1 MKNFSPVK
9 ILFLT
14 LALMLTALS
23 AAMAAEM
30 PRVAIIY
37 ANNANTTYDDAINDC
52 ILQNLDKELSGK
64 FNVSRSD
71 AVIQKL
77 ADKGMT
83 DLSMAE
89 RRDIMDVVADEGFDY
104 ILCLTLEPFQRKEK
118 FSVFTQGIEIIATVP
133 VKIIDVKGDRY
144 IYNGKFVEKH
154 YDSTWIGTVGNKSV
168 ALEALNKVNKGL
180 NKVLREKMPAAKD
193 SAGAK
198 DKEYQESD
206 KKGTDYNKHSFHND
220 SSIFR
225 QPVFR
230 WVWWS

>member
-71 AVIQKL
+71 SVIQKL

-104 ILCLTLEPFQRKEK
+104 IICLTLEPFQRKEK
-118 FSVFTQGIEIIATVP
+118 FSVFTQGIEIIASVP

-180 NKVLREKMPAAKD
+180 TKVLREKMPAAKD

-198 DKEYQESD
+198 DNVIRKE
-206 KKGTDYNKHSFHND
+206 
-220 SSIFR
+220 I
-225 QPVFR
+225 
-230 WVWWS
+230 

>member
-64 FNVSRSD
+64 FNVSRSN

-198 DKEYQESD
+198 DNVIRKE
-206 KKGTDYNKHSFHND
+206 
-220 SSIFR
+220 I
-225 QPVFR
+225 
-230 WVWWS
+230 

>member
-198 DKEYQESD
+198 DNVIRKE
-206 KKGTDYNKHSFHND
+206 
-220 SSIFR
+220 I
-225 QPVFR
+225 
-230 WVWWS
+230 

>member
-71 AVIQKL
+71 SVIQKL

-198 DKEYQESD
+198 DNVIRKE
-206 KKGTDYNKHSFHND
+206 
-220 SSIFR
+220 I
-225 QPVFR
+225 
-230 WVWWS
+230 

>member
-180 NKVLREKMPAAKD
+180 NKVLREKMPATKD
-193 SAGAK
+193 FAGAK
-198 DKEYQESD
+198 DNVIRKE
-206 KKGTDYNKHSFHND
+206 
-220 SSIFR
+220 I
-225 QPVFR
+225 
-230 WVWWS
+230 

>member
-168 ALEALNKVNKGL
+168 ALEAMQKINKDINKVIN
-180 NKVLREKMPAAKD
+180 EKMPV
-193 SAGAK
+193 
-198 DKEYQESD
+198 
-206 KKGTDYNKHSFHND
+206 NK
-220 SSIFR
+220 
-225 QPVFR
+225 
-230 WVWWS
+230 

>member
-1 MKNFSPVK
+1 MKNFSTVK

-37 ANNANTTYDDAINDC
+37 VNNANTTYDDAINDC

-198 DKEYQESD
+198 DNVIRKE
-206 KKGTDYNKHSFHND
+206 
-220 SSIFR
+220 I
-225 QPVFR
+225 
-230 WVWWS
+230 

>member
-37 ANNANTTYDDAINDC
+37 SNNANTTYDDAINDC

-180 NKVLREKMPAAKD
+180 NKVLREKMPVAKD

-198 DKEYQESD
+198 DNVIRKE
-206 KKGTDYNKHSFHND
+206 
-220 SSIFR
+220 I
-225 QPVFR
+225 
-230 WVWWS
+230 

>member
-1 MKNFSPVK
+1 MKNFSQVK

-198 DKEYQESD
+198 DNVIRKE
-206 KKGTDYNKHSFHND
+206 
-220 SSIFR
+220 I
-225 QPVFR
+225 
-230 WVWWS
+230 

>member
-14 LALMLTALS
+14 LALMLTALP

-198 DKEYQESD
+198 DNVIRKE
-206 KKGTDYNKHSFHND
+206 
-220 SSIFR
+220 I
-225 QPVFR
+225 
-230 WVWWS
+230 

>member
-180 NKVLREKMPAAKD
+180 NKVLREKMPVAKD
-193 SAGAK
+193 SSGAK
-198 DKEYQESD
+198 DNVIRKE
-206 KKGTDYNKHSFHND
+206 
-220 SSIFR
+220 I
-225 QPVFR
+225 
-230 WVWWS
+230 

>member
-168 ALEALNKVNKGL
+168 ALEALNKVNTGL
-180 NKVLREKMPAAKD
+180 NKVLREKMPASKD

-198 DKEYQESD
+198 DNVIRKE
-206 KKGTDYNKHSFHND
+206 
-220 SSIFR
+220 I
-225 QPVFR
+225 
-230 WVWWS
+230 

>member
-30 PRVAIIY
+30 PSVAIIY

-198 DKEYQESD
+198 DNVIRKE
-206 KKGTDYNKHSFHND
+206 
-220 SSIFR
+220 I
-225 QPVFR
+225 
-230 WVWWS
+230 

>member
-104 ILCLTLEPFQRKEK
+104 IICLTLEPFQRKEK

-198 DKEYQESD
+198 DNVIRKE
-206 KKGTDYNKHSFHND
+206 
-220 SSIFR
+220 I
-225 QPVFR
+225 
-230 WVWWS
+230 

>member
-1 MKNFSPVK
+1 MKRVPMTR
-9 ILFLT
+9 ILLLTFL
-14 LALMLTALS
+14 LVLTALS
-23 AAMAAEM
+23 TAMAAEM

-37 ANNANTTYDDAINDC
+37 SNNANTTYDDAINNC
-52 ILQNLDKELSGK
+52 ILQNLDKGLSGK

-71 AVIQKL
+71 SVIQKL

-104 ILCLTLEPFQRKEK
+104 IICLTLEPFQRKEK
-118 FSVFTQGIEIIATVP
+118 FSVFTQGIEIIASVP

-168 ALEALNKVNKGL
+168 ALAALEKVNKGI
-180 NKVLREKMPAAKD
+180 NKVLKEKMP
-193 SAGAK
+193 GA
-198 DKEYQESD
+198 
-206 KKGTDYNKHSFHND
+206 
-220 SSIFR
+220 R
-225 QPVFR
+225 
-230 WVWWS
+230 

>member
-1 MKNFSPVK
+1 MKRVPMTR
-9 ILFLT
+9 ILLLTFL
-14 LALMLTALS
+14 LVLTAVS

-71 AVIQKL
+71 SVIQKL

-104 ILCLTLEPFQRKEK
+104 IICLTLEPFQRKEK
-118 FSVFTQGIEIIATVP
+118 FSVFTQGIEIIASVP

-144 IYNGKFVEKH
+144 IYNGKFVDKH

-168 ALEALNKVNKGL
+168 ALAALEKVNKGI
-180 NKVLREKMPAAKD
+180 NKVLKEKMP
-193 SAGAK
+193 GA
-198 DKEYQESD
+198 
-206 KKGTDYNKHSFHND
+206 
-220 SSIFR
+220 R
-225 QPVFR
+225 
-230 WVWWS
+230 

>member
-9 ILFLT
+9 IFFLT
-14 LALMLTALS
+14 IALMLTALS

-104 ILCLTLEPFQRKEK
+104 IICLTLEPFQRKEK

-198 DKEYQESD
+198 DNVIRKE
-206 KKGTDYNKHSFHND
+206 
-220 SSIFR
+220 I
-225 QPVFR
+225 
-230 WVWWS
+230 

>member
-23 AAMAAEM
+23 AVMAAEM

-180 NKVLREKMPAAKD
+180 NKVLREKMPASKD

-198 DKEYQESD
+198 DNVIRKE
-206 KKGTDYNKHSFHND
+206 
-220 SSIFR
+220 I
-225 QPVFR
+225 
-230 WVWWS
+230 

>member
-9 ILFLT
+9 IIFLT

-118 FSVFTQGIEIIATVP
+118 FSVFTQGIEIISTVP

-198 DKEYQESD
+198 DNVIRKE
-206 KKGTDYNKHSFHND
+206 
-220 SSIFR
+220 I
-225 QPVFR
+225 
-230 WVWWS
+230 

>member
-104 ILCLTLEPFQRKEK
+104 IICLTLEPFQRKEK
-118 FSVFTQGIEIIATVP
+118 FSVFTQGIEIIASVP

-198 DKEYQESD
+198 DNVIRKE
-206 KKGTDYNKHSFHND
+206 
-220 SSIFR
+220 I
-225 QPVFR
+225 
-230 WVWWS
+230 

>member
-1 MKNFSPVK
+1 MKRVPMTR
-9 ILFLT
+9 ILLLTFL
-14 LALMLTALS
+14 LVLTAVS

-71 AVIQKL
+71 SVIQKL

-104 ILCLTLEPFQRKEK
+104 IICLTLEPFQRKEK
-118 FSVFTQGIEIIATVP
+118 FSVFTQGIEIIASVP

-168 ALEALNKVNKGL
+168 ALAALEKVNKGI
-180 NKVLREKMPAAKD
+180 NKVLKEKMP
-193 SAGAK
+193 GA
-198 DKEYQESD
+198 
-206 KKGTDYNKHSFHND
+206 
-220 SSIFR
+220 R
-225 QPVFR
+225 
-230 WVWWS
+230 

>member
-52 ILQNLDKELSGK
+52 ILKNLDKELSGK

-71 AVIQKL
+71 SVIQKL

-104 ILCLTLEPFQRKEK
+104 IICLTLEPFQRKEK
-118 FSVFTQGIEIIATVP
+118 FSVLTQGIEIIASVP

-198 DKEYQESD
+198 DNVIRKE
-206 KKGTDYNKHSFHND
+206 
-220 SSIFR
+220 I
-225 QPVFR
+225 
-230 WVWWS
+230 

>member
-37 ANNANTTYDDAINDC
+37 SNNANTTYDDAINDC

-198 DKEYQESD
+198 DNVIRKE
-206 KKGTDYNKHSFHND
+206 
-220 SSIFR
+220 I
-225 QPVFR
+225 
-230 WVWWS
+230 

>member
-30 PRVAIIY
+30 PSVAIIY

-180 NKVLREKMPAAKD
+180 NKVLREKMPASKD

-198 DKEYQESD
+198 DNVIRKE
-206 KKGTDYNKHSFHND
+206 
-220 SSIFR
+220 I
-225 QPVFR
+225 
-230 WVWWS
+230 

>member
-37 ANNANTTYDDAINDC
+37 VNNANTTYDDAINDC

-198 DKEYQESD
+198 DNVIRKE
-206 KKGTDYNKHSFHND
+206 
-220 SSIFR
+220 I
-225 QPVFR
+225 
-230 WVWWS
+230 

>member
-180 NKVLREKMPAAKD
+180 NKVLREKMPASKD

-198 DKEYQESD
+198 DNVIRKE
-206 KKGTDYNKHSFHND
+206 
-220 SSIFR
+220 I
-225 QPVFR
+225 
-230 WVWWS
+230 